1 MLIQDD
7 DDVQRNERGASHR
20 SWLAALADLLDRF
33 LLLLVVISAA
43 AGVASPHLG
52 RHVDAGG
59 AILDTLAILVFCTGA
74 SMTFSEMARVRTAAR
89 RLVLVLAVTT
99 VTLPAL
105 AWLASRL
112 VTGPVLRGGVLAAG
126 VAPTEVASV
135 ALTGLAGGEAALA
148 AGLLVAST
156 VLTVLLA
163 GPILGVLGA
172 GSSTSQLGLLS
183 TLALVVALPLVAG
196 SAVRTIDPLNGREQP
211 LVRVLGTVSLL
222 VLLWEVASELRL
234 RASDTLTGRHL
245 DDRASLK
252 PSVRTPSG
260 VLEVRGASTHNLR
273 DVDVDIPLGV
283 LVVVTGVAG
292 SGKSSL
298 IQGSIASRPGD
309 GVVHGHDVA
318 ARRHMGISQD
328 VVGIVDRPHG
338 NSMFDAA
345 RLDLGGGEI
354 PDPGG
359 DDVID
364 LVGAGRPFGQGG
376 PLGVREEIRS
386 SHGGAKTREVGVGA
400 GHDAHVPVVGRP
412 VVVERS

>member
-1 MLIQDD
+1 
-7 DDVQRNERGASHR
+7 VQGKERGVSQR
-20 SWLAALADLLDRF
+20 PWLTGLAGVLDRF
-33 LLLLVVISAA
+33 LLPLVVISAA
-43 AGVASPHLG
+43 AGVAFPYPG

-74 SMTFSEMARVRTAAR
+74 SMTFSEMAGIRTGAR
-89 RLVLVLAVTT
+89 RLVLVLAVST

-172 GSSTSQLGLLS
+172 DSSTSQLGLLS

-196 SAVRTIDPLNGREQP
+196 SAVRTIDPLSGREQP

-234 RASDTLTGRHL
+234 RASDTRVVIALVLYLTG
-245 DDRASLK
+245 
-252 PSVRTPSG
+252 G
-260 VLEVRGASTHNLR
+260 VLLGWLLAIRAASRRRTAIVLPTAMRDFAVAAGIATSAFGAAAAA
-273 DVDVDIPLGV
+273 PLGIYGILV
-283 LVVVTGVAG
+283 LVFGSVTVYA
-292 SGKSSL
+292 
-298 IQGSIASRPGD
+298 
-309 GVVHGHDVA
+309 V
-318 ARRHMGISQD
+318 RR
-328 VVGIVDRPHG
+328 R
-338 NSMFDAA
+338 
-345 RLDLGGGEI
+345 GETEKA
-354 PDPGG
+354 PD
-359 DDVID
+359 
-364 LVGAGRPFGQGG
+364 
-376 PLGVREEIRS
+376 
-386 SHGGAKTREVGVGA
+386 
-400 GHDAHVPVVGRP
+400 
-412 VVVERS
+412 